1 MFTAFFIAWH
11 SKKLPPKV
19 QEFWDDKYVWAK
31 TTFGP
36 HFKKAAEKCRF
47 YYAKVKAKLGLPTTA
62 PTAATELAYTKENLD
77 KEEGL
82 PATTPGGAASTK
94 QREEQP
100 TNTLVEHQDRL

>member
-1 MFTAFFIAWH
+1 MFTALFIAWK

-36 HFKKAAEKCRF
+36 L
-47 YYAKVKAKLGLPTTA
+47 YAKVKAKLGLTTA

-94 QREEQP
+94 QRGEQP
-100 TNTLVEHQDRL
+100 NNTLVEHQDRL